1 MGLSGLGGLG
11 KGIIAGATMGLT
23 RLGGLGKGTAAG
35 VVRGLGKGTAGA
47 TAELESLCKG
57 TAATTGLTGLGGKIS
72 L

>member
-1 MGLSGLGGLG
+1 
-11 KGIIAGATMGLT
+11 MGLT